1 MLKILVPVDDANLS
15 RYAIQ
20 HVIHRAWSR
29 DALEIHL
36 IHVQPAVN
44 GYVAWFARSALQDSR
59 AGSSAKAFKA
69 AGKLLDRGG
78 LQYATHESWGD
89 PAHEIVRYAESGRFS
104 GIVMASDGLGSI
116 SEMVLGS
123 VTAKVLRTS
132 RVPVEV
138 VPASIRSSLRAYAG
152 PAGLGAGIAALLY
165 AALD

>member
-36 IHVQPAVN
+36 IHLQPAVN

-59 AGSSAKAFKA
+59 AESSAKAFKA

-78 LQYATHESWGD
+78 LQYST
-89 PAHEIVRYAESGRFS
+89 
-104 GIVMASDGLGSI
+104 
-116 SEMVLGS
+116 
-123 VTAKVLRTS
+123 LR
-132 RVPVEV
+132 
-138 VPASIRSSLRAYAG
+138 ARSSATPSQTGSAASSWPRMGWG
-152 PAGLGAGIAALLY
+152 PSPRWCS
-165 AALD
+165 DR